1 MSLIETSSEMAP
13 GLADAV
19 FDSQRVFRVVLDT
32 MARPGRPV
40 ALDLDLDLDSPA
52 PLDPMTA
59 AVCLA
64 LVDFETPLWL
74 DVPGAATDY
83 LHFHCG
89 CPMAARPAEAAFAV
103 ITDAAAM
110 PELGAFSQGSDEAPE
125 TSATLLIQAQG
136 LVEGEGL
143 RLTGPGIEREA
154 RLRIDGLPPGFWDRW
169 AENHALFPGGVDALI
184 VADGRV
190 VGLPRTTRMED

>member
-19 FDSQRVFRVVLDT
+19 FDSQRVFRLVLDA

-40 ALDLDLDLDSPA
+40 TLDLDLDPPV

-74 DVPGAATDY
+74 DVPGAAADY

-89 CPMAARPAEAAFAV
+89 CPMAARPAEAVFAV

-143 RLTGPGIEREA
+143 RLTGPGIENEA
-154 RLRIDGLPPGFWDRW
+154 RLRIDGLPARFMEQW
-169 AENHALFPGGVDALI
+169 ADNHALFPRGVDALI

-190 VGLPRTTRMED
+190 AGRPRTTRVED

>member
-1 MSLIETSSEMAP
+1 MSLIETSSKMAP

-19 FDSQRVFRVVLDT
+19 FDSQRVFRLVLDA
-32 MARPGRPV
+32 MARPGRSV
-40 ALDLDLDLDSPA
+40 ALDLDLDPPA

-64 LVDFETPLWL
+64 LVDFETSLWL
-74 DVPGAATDY
+74 DVPGAAADY

-89 CPMAARPAEAAFAV
+89 CPMAAHPGEAAFAV

-110 PELGAFSQGSDEAPE
+110 PELHAFSQGSDEAPE

-136 LVEGEGL
+136 LAEGEGL
-143 RLTGPGIEREA
+143 RLTGPGIENEVRI
-154 RLRIDGLPPGFWDRW
+154 RIDGLPSGFWDRW
-169 AENHALFPGGVDALI
+169 ADNHALFPRGVDALI

-190 VGLPRTTRMED
+190 VGLPRTTRVED